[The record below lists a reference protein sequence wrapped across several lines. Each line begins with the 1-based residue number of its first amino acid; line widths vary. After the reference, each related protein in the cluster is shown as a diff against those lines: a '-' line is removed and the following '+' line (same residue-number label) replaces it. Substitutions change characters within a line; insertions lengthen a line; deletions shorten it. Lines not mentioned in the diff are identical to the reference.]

1 MSDAVVL
8 TIAALFAVVLLVA
21 LFKVLGNAIK
31 ALLIALIAGGILYL
45 LLPKLEQQEGSIG
58 DAARKALEVT
68 DDIEG
73 SVQGL
78 REQASEAGRRV
89 SDELDQ
95 MQEAAE
101 AVKAAKE
108 VVDRQQQATQ
118 PPTVR
123 PTERGATRGSK

>member
-1 MSDAVVL
+1 MSNDVVL
-8 TIAALFAVVLLVA
+8 AIAAIFAVVLLVA

-45 LLPKLEQQEGSIG
+45 LLPKLEQQHGAIG

-68 DDIEG
+68 DDLEG

-78 REQASEAGRRV
+78 RDQASEAGRRV
-89 SDELDQ
+89 SDGIDQ

-101 AVKAAKE
+101 AVEATKKA
-108 VVDRQQQATQ
+108 
-118 PPTVR
+118 
-123 PTERGATRGSK
+123 TERGNQAPRVAPKPDVQKAQRSP

>member
-1 MSDAVVL
+1 MSDDVVL

-58 DAARKALEVT
+58 NAARKAIEVT
-68 DDIEG
+68 EDLEG

-78 REQASEAGRRV
+78 REQATEAGRRV
-89 SDELDQ
+89 SDGIDQ

-101 AVKAAKE
+101 AVKTTKE
-108 VVDRQQQATQ
+108 VVEYQQQATK
-118 PPTVR
+118 PSTVR
-123 PTERGATRGSK
+123 SPERGATRGSK